1 MIGAVSVCHYGFEN
15 AYRNKFPAWNKT
27 AGVPSFVRMSN
38 PASTP
43 DLKNRIT
50 VAMETTTL
58 DMMTRV

>member
-1 MIGAVSVCHYGFEN
+1 
-15 AYRNKFPAWNKT
+15 
-27 AGVPSFVRMSN
+27 MSN

-58 DMMTRV
+58 DMMTRVWQELDFRLSVCCVTKGAHIEHL